1 MIHWNDNQGARSEH
15 RLFSICL
22 MRPTWSRR
30 LRQRICDR
38 NWELRIV
45 NRESKELWIGNWKW
59 GYRVSCR
66 YLDAMQI
73 QWYVRFHMLAV
84 VLVLGR
90 RRGKAGPQRK
100 LNCSKGEIRI
110 SDFWLLMPSNLHYF
124 GIYWQNVLYV
134 LFQYARHYMKYL
146 WVHRNV
152 KFNGKS
158 KGFLGLSHA
167 LIMHNDPKIDDP

>member
-1 MIHWNDNQGARSEH
+1 MTIKVQDQSTDCFPYAWWGLLEVGACVSGYVIGIGNCE
-15 RLFSICL
+15 SWI
-22 MRPTWSRR
+22 
-30 LRQRICDR
+30 
-38 NWELRIV
+38 ERIV
-45 NRESKELWIGNWKW
+45 NWKLKM
-59 GYRVSCR
+59 RVPCKLQVPRR
-66 YLDAMQI
+66 YANTMI
-73 QWYVRFHMLAV
+73 CTFPYVSGL
-84 VLVLGR
+84 LVLDR
-90 RRGKAGPQRK
+90 RRGKEGAQRK
-100 LNCSKGEIRI
+100 LNCSKGEFRI

-146 WVHRNV
+146 WVQRNV